1 MRDFLVGRPA
11 RIDLT
16 ISEPFRSASDIHR
29 TRDPRCTSPQGKPG
43 TPRARMGAARVL
55 HDECLHAGHRAQLG
69 RRRLRSAAPDQRN
82 GPQDIDPSA
91 AHWIHGTVAS
101 GGGNRLLIRMR
112 PSASLSLAA
121 RGS

>member
-1 MRDFLVGRPA
+1 MNACTLGIV
-11 RIDLT
+11 
-16 ISEPFRSASDIHR
+16 RSWADGGSDQQRH
-29 TRDPRCTSPQGKPG
+29 
-43 TPRARMGAARVL
+43 
-55 HDECLHAGHRAQLG
+55 
-69 RRRLRSAAPDQRN
+69 DQRN